1 MKGIE
6 NITKSIQFDINDLM
20 YYILFI
26 FIIIVN
32 Q

>member
-6 NITKSIQFDINDLM
+6 NITKSIQSDINDLM

>member
-6 NITKSIQFDINDLM
+6 NIAKSIQSDINDLM